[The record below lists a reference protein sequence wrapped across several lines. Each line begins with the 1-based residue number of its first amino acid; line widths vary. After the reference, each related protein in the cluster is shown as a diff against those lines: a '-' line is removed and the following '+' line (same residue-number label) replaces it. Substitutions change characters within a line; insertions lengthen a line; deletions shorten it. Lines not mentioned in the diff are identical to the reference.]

1 MYKNVGE
8 FACTLCALN
17 IALFFIE
24 IMELFQSRS
33 LQDFT
38 WENCSPCKCYT
49 KLWYINDFWGT
60 LNCKSTDLI
69 CMRKQKMNSTN
80 IFNDV

>member
-24 IMELFQSRS
+24 MMELFNLEVCKILHERIVVHVDVIQSYDI
-33 LQDFT
+33 LT
-38 WENCSPCKCYT
+38 
-49 KLWYINDFWGT
+49 T
-60 LNCKSTDLI
+60 L
-69 CMRKQKMNSTN
+69 
-80 IFNDV
+80 